1 MTGFAARLAMRARR
15 LAVLVVTPKGSRL
28 TRGGALK
35 LFELLVECLDNLTKA
50 RVFRFEFVDA
60 LIARC
65 VLKEPVPA
73 VRPRGGARRGYPHAA
88 RTRTTSGSRAPQPAG
103 AL

>member
-15 LAVLVVTPKGSRL
+15 LAVLVVAPKRSRL

-60 LIARC
+60 LIARI
-65 VLKEPVPA
+65 
-73 VRPRGGARRGYPHAA
+73 GFHAA
-88 RTRTTSGSRAPQPAG
+88 TPGRVTP
-103 AL
+103 